1 MGMAAKRATMASR
14 PDCTLSFPDQHQIDQ
29 LCQAGIDVMALVKPV
44 PVMAATGYVA
54 HDRRFESNPNVETW
68 LAFDEPSVPDLIFWH
83 QQSGRFASYD
93 GRAFALGESIIGNPG
108 TYAFGHGLNI
118 FADPVEWLRARRDG
132 IVIIPDKWPL
142 LFDRVR
148 DLPRV
153 VLSPGVVSLYQRHIR
168 PPRMP
173 KVFVAAPM
181 TRTAR

>member
-1 MGMAAKRATMASR
+1 MRMAAPRATSASR
-14 PDCTLSFPDQHQIDQ
+14 PDCELTCPDQND
-29 LCQAGIDVMALVKPV
+29 LDDLRRAGVDVLALIKPV
-44 PVMAATGYVA
+44 PVMTAAGYVA
-54 HDRRFESNPNVETW
+54 HDNRFEPNRDSEVW
-68 LAFDEPSVPDLIFWH
+68 FVFDEPSVPDLIFWH
-83 QQSGRFASYD
+83 RKTGRLATHD

-153 VLSPGVVSLYQRHIR
+153 VLSPGVVSLYHRHIR

-181 TRTAR
+181 TRTTR